1 MPLDGVLAA
10 NHRDSD
16 WPLDGVLAA
25 SHDDSI
31 EDSLW
36 DSGGYLGGWRRERHP
51 TASLFRISLVR
62 GVLHPPVTKEIP
74 SIGGGCNTPP
84 TMG

>member
-1 MPLDGVLAA
+1 MGGGVVSSTSFPAIVYARWLVQYPPVQLGMPTPDAV
-10 NHRDSD
+10 
-16 WPLDGVLAA
+16 
-25 SHDDSI
+25 
-31 EDSLW
+31 
-36 DSGGYLGGWRRERHP
+36 GWRSRRHP